1 MIKIRTGT
9 FETNSSSSHSLV
21 VCDEDTWYQFA
32 TGKLFFNVLSEKN
45 GYPQFC
51 TFKDIKK
58 YIKDEIENVPL
69 PVNWRD
75 MTNEQINHYQEI
87 KRHHKLCFFQE
98 TFYGIDELEGYEYN
112 TDKQEASLDYYF
124 G

>member
-1 MIKIRTGT
+1 
-9 FETNSSSSHSLV
+9 
-21 VCDEDTWYQFA
+21 
-32 TGKLFFNVLSEKN
+32 
-45 GYPQFC
+45 
-51 TFKDIKK
+51 
-58 YIKDEIENVPL
+58 
-69 PVNWRD
+69 